1 MQGKVLETAFLTLL
15 ALFILEEAFLD
26 NEDEWQ
32 MIAKKAKTYL
42 EQAGV
47 DKPNTLMRKFSL
59 IAKLD

>member
-42 EQAGV
+42 E
-47 DKPNTLMRKFSL
+47 
-59 IAKLD
+59 